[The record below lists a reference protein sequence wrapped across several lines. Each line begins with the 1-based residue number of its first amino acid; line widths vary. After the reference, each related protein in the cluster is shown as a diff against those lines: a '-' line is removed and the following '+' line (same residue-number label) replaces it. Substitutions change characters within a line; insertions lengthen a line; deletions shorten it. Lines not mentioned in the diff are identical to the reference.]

1 MITSLLKRTA
11 GSFAHFR
18 LFRSGC
24 IVVLLFLSITK
35 CIYSGDSTKTVNPFF
50 YWSGRDSIMS
60 LQKLASYCAP
70 IFWFSADEP
79 ELNNKKGKSIRIPT
93 SFPFDTPADS
103 PVVYYQFRNFV
114 ASGDE
119 EISPYV
125 KDSSTGSE
133 KKVILSRV
141 SAFEIYY
148 SHFYLNEA
156 GLGGHQYDTEQAQF
170 RVYVNRNKS
179 DTGIT
184 YQLIVLEATG
194 KAHALAWYDNIWMVD
209 PHAIEV
215 KLPMHIHVEE
225 GKHASCPDINGDG
238 YYTPGYD
245 VNLRT
250 NDAWGVRD
258 VIRTGTLFA
267 SQYQTYYTKVRVPDY
282 RVMPPLPEDSPLRVK
297 FMRDSVYSPDN
308 AVYALRE
315 FPNPKLASRDE
326 HLRHDM
332 ESYYIE
338 KKPQMVSESFID
350 NWFEDEMYIRSF
362 AFAFRAGRNEYGL
375 CISFPLLLVKNVEA
389 PLIGGWIV
397 NRIYFQDKFLRDF
410 GYSMLY
416 TPSASRFMD
425 PYLSAGFEIDEEV
438 NSEGKTTTEWK
449 PVMETGLKFRANV
462 SYSPLKF
469 LRFISPFWGFRV
481 GIKNTGF
488 PLIKELNY
496 IFEFGAGVW

>member
-1 MITSLLKRTA
+1 MINLLKGTA
-11 GSFAHFR
+11 AYISRYCFH
-18 LFRSGC
+18 LSGA
-24 IVVLLFLSITK
+24 VFTFLLLVFPAK
-35 CIYSGDSTKTVNPFF
+35 NYSADSTRVLNPFF
-50 YWSGRDSIMS
+50 YWSGRDSVMS

-79 ELNNKKGKSIRIPT
+79 ELNNKTGKNIRIPT

-103 PVVYYQFRNFV
+103 PVVYYQFKNFV
-114 ASGDE
+114 ARGDDQV
-119 EISPYV
+119 SPYV
-125 KDSSTGSE
+125 KDTSTGAE
-133 KKVILSRV
+133 KKVLLSRV
-141 SAFEIYY
+141 SAFEIFY

-170 RVYVNRNKS
+170 RVYVNRNKA

-194 KAHALAWYDNIWMVD
+194 KAHALAWYDNIWTVD
-209 PHAIEV
+209 PLAKEI

-267 SQYQTYYTKVRVPDY
+267 SEYHTYYSKVRLPEY
-282 RVMPPLPEDSPLRVK
+282 KVMPPLPDDSPLRQRY
-297 FMRDSVYSPDN
+297 MRDSIYSPDN

-315 FPNPKLASRDE
+315 FPNPKLAGRDE
-326 HLRHDM
+326 HLKHDM
-332 ESYYIE
+332 KSYYLD
-338 KKPQMVSESFID
+338 KKPQMVSEGSID

-362 AFAFRAGRNEYGL
+362 AFAFRAGKNEYG
-375 CISFPLLLVKNVEA
+375 ISIAFPLLLVKNVEA

-410 GYSMLY
+410 GYTLLY

-438 NSEGKTTTEWK
+438 NSEGKKTTEWK
-449 PVMETGLKFRANV
+449 PVMESGLKFRANV

-469 LRFISPFWGFRV
+469 LRFISPFWGFRI

-488 PLIKELNY
+488 PLIKNLNY